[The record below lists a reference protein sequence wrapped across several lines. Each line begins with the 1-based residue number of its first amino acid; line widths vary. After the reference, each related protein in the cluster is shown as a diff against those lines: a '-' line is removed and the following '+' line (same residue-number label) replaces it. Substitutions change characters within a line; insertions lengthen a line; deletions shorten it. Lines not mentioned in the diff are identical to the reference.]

1 MATLRIDIDDITATF
16 DNRLR
21 TLDDVLNDMLSE
33 AGKFVE
39 DAWKDGAN
47 RFGHYRQKPW
57 SDGDMHDNV
66 EAEPG
71 KRKTSSYRSVQI
83 YPRRSITRIYGRGKS
98 QTITNAQKAF
108 YLNYGTVV
116 RGKTHVLA
124 DHWVEQVRQW
134 SDPEAIG
141 IMERIWEKYNNQ
153 NS

>member
-1 MATLRIDIDDITATF
+1 MATLRIDIDDTSMVIDA
-16 DNRLR
+16 RLK

-33 AGKFVE
+33 AGKLVE
-39 DAWKDGAN
+39 EAWKDGAQ

-57 SDGDMHDNV
+57 SNGDMHDNV
-66 EAEPG
+66 EAQPG
-71 KRKTSSYRSVQI
+71 KRKTQSYRDVQI
-83 YPRRSITRIYGRGKS
+83 YPRREITRIYGHGKS

-124 DHWVEQVRQW
+124 DHWVELVRQW
-134 SDPEAIG
+134 SDPEAIAA
-141 IMERIWEKYNNQ
+141 MERIWEKYNNQ